1 MWDER
6 YSVEDYVF
14 GTEPSGFLTRRD
26 HWLKRGAKALCVADG
41 EGRNSV
47 YLAEQGLQ
55 VTAWDGSPAAVAKA
69 RKLAKARGVE
79 VDYSVQDVFEWDWPE
94 GAYDLVVGIFIQF
107 LPPEGRDQL
116 FKKMAAALK
125 PGGVLML
132 HGYTPKQLHYG
143 TGGPKQRENLYTAEL
158 LRRLFADMRIQVL
171 EDYELDINEG
181 SGHVGRSALI
191 DLVAVKR

>member
-55 VTAWDGSPAAVAKA
+55 VTAWDGSASRGRQGAQAGHGAGRRGRLFGAGRLRVG
-69 RKLAKARGVE
+69 LARG
-79 VDYSVQDVFEWDWPE
+79 
-94 GAYDLVVGIFIQF
+94 GL
-107 LPPEGRDQL
+107 
-116 FKKMAAALK
+116 
-125 PGGVLML
+125 
-132 HGYTPKQLHYG
+132 
-143 TGGPKQRENLYTAEL
+143 
-158 LRRLFADMRIQVL
+158 
-171 EDYELDINEG
+171 
-181 SGHVGRSALI
+181 
-191 DLVAVKR
+191 